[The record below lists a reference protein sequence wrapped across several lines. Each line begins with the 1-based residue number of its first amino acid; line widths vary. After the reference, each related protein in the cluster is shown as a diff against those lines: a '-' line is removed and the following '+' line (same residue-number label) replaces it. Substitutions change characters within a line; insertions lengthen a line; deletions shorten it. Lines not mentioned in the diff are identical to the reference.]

1 MVFNWPPK
9 KRSFKLNVVI
19 PSSNLQVY
27 PTLREK
33 TEFVGRI
40 ARALATYR
48 VNNVVIVNDE
58 GPSRRDSSSF
68 MGVVLSYLMV
78 PPYLRKK
85 LVPLTKELRFAGLLP
100 PTNVFVHNPE
110 NRLPVINELREG
122 MVTKSWG
129 TRARV
134 FIGHREGCMTDS
146 SRIMRP
152 GERVLVRIISTN
164 PLRCREE
171 DPEKVPEYVG
181 YRVYEITEVH
191 GLPSFLARIGAGT
204 TVLTTKNGEI
214 ISGKV
219 AKALLKDAC
228 KTGALTLL
236 FGNPSED
243 FDRLVPEQ
251 VRHSLQIRYRI
262 NFIPEQGVLSV
273 RTDEALNAVL
283 AVINVF
289 AASIEKKKPNK
300 G

>member
-19 PSSNLQVY
+19 PSSNLRVY
-27 PTLREK
+27 PTFREK

-48 VNNVVIVNDE
+48 VNNVIIVNDE
-58 GPSRRDSSSF
+58 GPSGKDSSSF
-68 MGVVLSYLMV
+68 MGIVLSYLMV

-100 PTNVFVHNPE
+100 PINVFVHNPE
-110 NRLPVINELREG
+110 NRFPVANELREG
-122 MVTKSWG
+122 VVTKSWG

-134 FIGHREGCMTDS
+134 FIGHREGCATDS
-146 SRIMRP
+146 PRIMRP
-152 GERVLVRIISTN
+152 GERILVRVISTD

-171 DPEKVPEYVG
+171 DPEKVTEYVG
-181 YRVYEITEVH
+181 YRVYEVTEVN
-191 GLPSFLARIGAGT
+191 GLPSFLSRIGAGI
-204 TVLTTKNGEI
+204 TVLTTKNGET
-214 ISGKV
+214 ISGRV
-219 AKALLKDAC
+219 AKALLKDVWEA
-228 KTGALTLL
+228 GALTLL

-243 FDRLVPEQ
+243 FDRLIPGQ
-251 VRHSLQIRYRI
+251 VRQSLQIRYRL
-262 NFIPEQGVLSV
+262 NFIPGQGVLSV
-273 RTDEALNAVL
+273 RTDEALHSVL

-289 AASIEKKKPNK
+289 ADSIEKKKPNK